1 MKKLTAREEEIMQIL
16 WQKGKAFAREVHDA
30 FPEPKPHI
38 NTISTVIRRLVG
50 HGYIDYED
58 FGTTHR
64 YFPKVSKKAFTRQF
78 LSEKMAQ
85 YFDNSV
91 KGMIAFFAE
100 EEKVS
105 VEDLKEI
112 IKMIEE
118 GDDG

>member
-1 MKKLTAREEEIMQIL
+1 MKKLTHREEQIMQIL
-16 WQKGKAFAREVHDA
+16 WRLDKAFAKEIHEG

-50 HGYIDYED
+50 HGYIAYED

-64 YFPKVSKKAFTRQF
+64 YYPKVSKKVYTKEF

-85 YFDNSV
+85 YFDSSV
-91 KGMIAFFAE
+91 KGMITFFAK

-105 VEDLKEI
+105 VEDLKDI
-112 IKMIEE
+112 IRMIEE
-118 GDDG
+118 EDE